1 MNRQDF
7 QHLALI
13 RLEEVRV
20 LLNNKQF
27 SGAYYLSGYVVECAL
42 KACIAKNTREF
53 DFPDKETVI
62 DSYTHNLVKL
72 VRVAKLDEEIQSRI
86 TNLNFSS
93 QWLVIKKWS
102 EISRYK
108 IYSKQEAD
116 DIYLAISDP
125 NNGVLQWLQ
134 QHW

>member
-1 MNRQDF
+1 LNRQDF

-20 LLNNKQF
+20 LLNNNQF

-125 NNGVLQWLQ
+125 K
-134 QHW
+134 

>member
-1 MNRQDF
+1 
-7 QHLALI
+7 
-13 RLEEVRV
+13 V

-53 DFPDKETVI
+53 DFPDKETVV

>member
-125 NNGVLQWLQ
+125 K
-134 QHW
+134 

>member
-1 MNRQDF
+1 LNRQDF

>member
-1 MNRQDF
+1 LNRQDF

-125 NNGVLQWLQ
+125 K
-134 QHW
+134 